1 MEPQNQSNID
11 HWKTVHQE
19 IQRSYDFLVQNLSN
33 QQQRVANVLIT
44 NGLILGFLGASAP
57 IFIGV
62 PGSNLFLHLASAL
75 YLLAICCLAL
85 GIVTA
90 VFAMRP
96 QVDPRGDSAPAQPGK
111 VKADFIL
118 HPSEILE
125 EGLQNDDA
133 QLLRKLSESIVSNV
147 AVSKHI
153 EVIQSRRKYINYQLT
168 TIVVGVLLLVVALI
182 LRFLAT

>member
-1 MEPQNQSNID
+1 MESQKQSDID

-19 IQRSYDFLVQNLSN
+19 IRRSYDFLVQNLNN

-57 IFIGV
+57 VFIGV
-62 PGSNLFLHLASAL
+62 PGSSLYLHLASVL

-85 GIVTA
+85 GVVTA
-90 VFAMRP
+90 VFALRP
-96 QVDPRGDSAPAQPGK
+96 QVDPSGGSVPPQPGK

-118 HPSEILE
+118 HPGEILE

-147 AVSKHI
+147 AASRHI
-153 EVIQSRRKYINYQLT
+153 EVIQSRRKYINYQL
-168 TIVVGVLLLVVALI
+168 IIISVGVLLLVVALI
-182 LRFLAT
+182 LRLLAT

>member
-1 MEPQNQSNID
+1 MEPQNQSDID

-57 IFIGV
+57 VFIGV
-62 PGSNLFLHLASAL
+62 PGSNWLLHLASAL
-75 YLLAICCLAL
+75 YVLAICCLAL

-90 VFAMRP
+90 VFALRP
-96 QVDPRGDSAPAQPGK
+96 QVDPRGGPAPAQPGK

-118 HPSEILE
+118 RPSEILE
-125 EGLQNDDA
+125 EGLLNNDA
-133 QLLRKLSESIVSNV
+133 QLLRNLSESIVSNV
-147 AVSKHI
+147 AMSRHI
-153 EVIQSRRKYINYQLT
+153 EVIQSRRNYINYQLI

-182 LRFLAT
+182 FRLFAT